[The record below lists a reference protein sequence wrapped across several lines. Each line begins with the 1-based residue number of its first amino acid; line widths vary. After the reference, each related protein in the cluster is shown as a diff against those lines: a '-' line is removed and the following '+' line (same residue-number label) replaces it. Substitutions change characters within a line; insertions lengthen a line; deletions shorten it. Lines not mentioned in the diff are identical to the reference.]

1 MAVALEGHVGGHV
14 RMRGVFGKSVGL
26 FGQHFVA
33 FNALAA
39 VAISPLYVTA
49 LDLSFW
55 TRGRADWAIW
65 IVIIMAFV
73 GPLLANGAI
82 AYGVVR
88 DLDGRPAQML
98 ETLHALARRFLP
110 MMVVAISL
118 TLLVLP
124 DNLLTAI
131 SSWLI
136 DRLVPLP
143 SAVAP
148 SIFLPPTAVVFCIF
162 FVAMPVC
169 VAEQA
174 GIGKSLRRSRFLT
187 KGYRWQI
194 LATLVLIRVTYIAAN
209 IAVDTAALSMRGHT
223 GSPIADD
230 VVEASAAWIVET
242 LFIAFLSVVTAVFY
256 YELRAAKDGIADAL
270 IADAF
275 G

>member
-1 MAVALEGHVGGHV
+1 MAVMLEGHVGGHV

-55 TRGRADWAIW
+55 RRADWAIW
-65 IVIIMAFV
+65 TVVIMAFV

-242 LFIAFLSVVTAVFY
+242 LFIASLSVVTAVFY
-256 YELRAAKDGIADAL
+256 NELRAAKDGIADAK